1 MVLPA
6 PGETAIPI
14 PEVLEAPSM
23 VIGAEG
29 SGAITDWSPTSWKP
43 PNEVSLPD
51 GMLRRMGPNL
61 VEMATLAGTTMGSV
75 SPERTVVWPET
86 PTTTIFV
93 PAAPT
98 VLATESAWVTVL
110 KLQVGVATPAATPLP
125 VAVPSSPLMGST
137 K

>member
-29 SGAITDWSPTSWKP
+29 SGAITDWSPTSWNP

-51 GMLRRMGPNL
+51 GMLRRMGPSL
-61 VEMATLAGTTMGSV
+61 VEMATLAGTTMGNV
-75 SPERTVVWPET
+75 SPARTVVWPET
-86 PTTTIFV
+86 PTMTILV

-110 KLQVGVATPAATPLP
+110 KLQVGVATPAAMPLP
-125 VAVPSSPLMGST
+125 VAVPSSPLIGST